1 MLSKSKIKYIQ
12 TLGQKKFRQEEGL
25 FIAEGPKLADELLA
39 ADLADISEI
48 FALPEWIEE
57 RKIPPGITCTAIT
70 PEELEKISQLTTPNQ
85 VLILVK
91 QFNNLSAPVAKG
103 TVTLALEN
111 IQDPGNLGTI
121 IRIADWFG
129 LTQIVCSPGTADLY
143 NPKVVQAT
151 MGSILRVR
159 VYYQDLVSWISEQK
173 GMPICAA
180 TLGGTDIRSVKPLKE
195 GIIII
200 GNESKGISP
209 ELQGLAS
216 SCITI
221 SRKGQA
227 ESLNAAVATGIILS
241 HLT

>member
-1 MLSKSKIKYIQ
+1 MDISRLDLFITGGLPENNIIMLSKSKIKYIQ

-129 LTQIVCSPGTADLY
+129 LTQIVCSPGGEYSA
-143 NPKVVQAT
+143 
-151 MGSILRVR
+151 G
-159 VYYQDLVSWISEQK
+159 
-173 GMPICAA
+173 
-180 TLGGTDIRSVKPLKE
+180 
-195 GIIII
+195 
-200 GNESKGISP
+200 
-209 ELQGLAS
+209 QGVLP
-216 SCITI
+216 
-221 SRKGQA
+221 GP
-227 ESLNAAVATGIILS
+227 G
-241 HLT
+241 